1 MALLNE
7 HQQAQ
12 RGRKLITFMLA
23 AVMSPLFAGQV
34 VGALLAFG
42 VFFTIIG
49 KSAAIFTDLMIWL
62 AGILAHLGV
71 LGFFFFVLTDF
82 QFDTAGFWK
91 IGIALFIPN
100 YIFVS
105 TLAKRGLLFES

>member
-1 MALLNE
+1 MAILNE

-12 RGRKLITFMLA
+12 RGRKLFTFLIA
-23 AVMSPLFAGQV
+23 AAMSPLFAGQV
-34 VGALLAFG
+34 VGAIFAFS
-42 VFFTIIG
+42 VFITIIG
-49 KSAAIFTDLMIWL
+49 KSATMFTDLMIFL
-62 AGILAHLGV
+62 AGILAHIGV

-100 YIFVS
+100 YIFVK
-105 TLAKRGLLFES
+105 TLANHGLLFES

>member
-1 MALLNE
+1 
-7 HQQAQ
+7 
-12 RGRKLITFMLA
+12 
-23 AVMSPLFAGQV
+23 
-34 VGALLAFG
+34 
-42 VFFTIIG
+42 
-49 KSAAIFTDLMIWL
+49 
-62 AGILAHLGV
+62 
-71 LGFFFFVLTDF
+71 VLTDF

>member
-1 MALLNE
+1 MAILNE

-12 RGRKLITFMLA
+12 RGRKLLPFIIA
-23 AVMSPLFAGQV
+23 AVMSPLFAGQI
-34 VGALLAFG
+34 VGAIFAFG
-42 VFFTIIG
+42 VFITIIS
-49 KSAAIFTDLMIWL
+49 KSATMFTDLMIWL

-82 QFDTAGFWK
+82 QFDTEGFWK

-105 TLAKRGLLFES
+105 TLAKRGLLFEN

>member
-12 RGRKLITFMLA
+12 RGRKILPFILA
-23 AVMSPLFAGQV
+23 AVMSPLLVGQI
-34 VGALLAFG
+34 VGALFAFVIFG
-42 VFFTIIG
+42 TIIG
-49 KSAAIFTDLMIWL
+49 KSSTIFTDLMIWL

-91 IGIALFIPN
+91 IGITLFIVN
-100 YIFVS
+100 YIFIT
-105 TLAKRGLLFES
+105 TLAKRGLIFNE

>member
-1 MALLNE
+1 MAILNE

-12 RGRKLITFMLA
+12 RGRKLFTFLIA
-23 AVMSPLFAGQV
+23 AVMSPLFAGQI
-34 VGALLAFG
+34 VGAIFAFSI
-42 VFFTIIG
+42 FIAIIG
-49 KSAAIFTDLMIWL
+49 KSATIFTDLMILL
-62 AGILAHLGV
+62 AGILAHMSV

-105 TLAKRGLLFES
+105 TFAKRGFLFES